1 MKDNCYMDCVDLC
14 DGMCVWGEGVCGG
27 VCVGW
32 GWGVCVSVILLLL
45 YGLSKFQS
53 KYFLYRPSSNFGNI
67 R

>member
-14 DGMCVWGEGVCGG
+14 DGMCVGVRGCVEVCVCVWGGGVCGG
-27 VCVGW
+27 
-32 GWGVCVSVILLLL
+32 VILLLL